1 MEWWWWC
8 WGVRT
13 ANTEH
18 KCAKS
23 YSIPLRCICGSFA
36 CRFFHF
42 AIIYLFF
49 RINNPLGFAL
59 TLWYTFLFYF
69 ALAGGASASVAA
81 AANLLTPWTHR
92 EYKTKESIFINMLD
106 TAQCA
111 SNDDNVCQLTFYS
124 YFTIRIIIGVAI
136 LLFFISRSTCRM
148 LKPFSRNLCKFLSL
162 SRFFANIRQNSG
174 FWSEAYNFHQIDF
187 VCAFFSSCSK
197 AEETNKE

>member
-1 MEWWWWC
+1 MNRKWNRITQMCTYTQSHKHTAPQHNECVPVFIFIYTIYKANCSQPYLAVKKNVLPHSWSFGHTNSIGQTMEWWWWC
-8 WGVRT
+8 WGVRR

-92 EYKTKESIFINMLD
+92 EYKTKESIL
-106 TAQCA
+106 
-111 SNDDNVCQLTFYS
+111 
-124 YFTIRIIIGVAI
+124 
-136 LLFFISRSTCRM
+136 
-148 LKPFSRNLCKFLSL
+148 
-162 SRFFANIRQNSG
+162 
-174 FWSEAYNFHQIDF
+174 
-187 VCAFFSSCSK
+187 
-197 AEETNKE
+197 